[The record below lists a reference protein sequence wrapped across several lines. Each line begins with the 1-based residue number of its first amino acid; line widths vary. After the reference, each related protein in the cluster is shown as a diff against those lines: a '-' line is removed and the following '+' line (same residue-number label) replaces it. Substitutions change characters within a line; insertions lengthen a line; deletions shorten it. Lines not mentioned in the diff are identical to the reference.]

1 MRLKDDAK
9 TWFDALPLPNQQA
22 LMLDWPAMKAAIA
35 SYFITPDWMNRQ
47 KSIAHQAKYRD
58 EGHKKET
65 PSQYVARKKDLL
77 ELVYFF
83 NDGELIEEI
92 LNGAPSQW

>member
-1 MRLKDDAK
+1 
-9 TWFDALPLPNQQA
+9 
-22 LMLDWPAMKAAIA
+22 MLDWPAMKAAIA
-35 SYFITPDWMNRQ
+35 SYFMTPDWMNRQ
-47 KSIAHQAKYRD
+47 KSIAHRARYRD
-58 EGHKKET
+58 ESHRKET

-92 LNGAPSQW
+92 LNGAPTQW